1 MSSLCAIFYLKDR
14 RRNADGL
21 TDMSALGQ
29 HSSLAI
35 ASHDV
40 WVVRET
46 NIVFLWAL
54 HSRFVNKLHSRLL
67 LAAETVLYA

>member
-40 WVVRET
+40 
-46 NIVFLWAL
+46 
-54 HSRFVNKLHSRLL
+54 
-67 LAAETVLYA
+67 